1 MLVLEVLHLQLLQ
14 LPYFVE
20 LELPLE
26 DQNL

>member
-14 LPYFVE
+14 LPYLVE

>member
-1 MLVLEVLHLQLLQ
+1 MLVLEVLHLQLLE
-14 LPYFVE
+14 LSYLVE